1 MRTEEGNALALSQ
14 GYWVATSAEQFQEF
28 YTVDSSTEAPAY
40 TKDMLDSLLTAD
52 YATFAD
58 FVSKYS
64 FEEIQAMAK

>member
-1 MRTEEGNALALSQ
+1 M
-14 GYWVATSAEQFQEF
+14 ATSAEQFQEF